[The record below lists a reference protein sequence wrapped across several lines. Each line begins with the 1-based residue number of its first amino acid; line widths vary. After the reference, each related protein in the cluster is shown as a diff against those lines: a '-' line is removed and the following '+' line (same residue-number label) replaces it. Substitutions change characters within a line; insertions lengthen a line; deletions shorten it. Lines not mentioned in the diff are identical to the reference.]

1 VTEVK
6 ISVIGAGSAVFSMRL
21 VRDVCLTPPLQGSTV
36 SFMDINEE
44 RLNIVH
50 NLAQRYAQ
58 ETHTDLKLE
67 KTTDRAHAI
76 LDADFVVNTALIG
89 GHTDVEQ
96 ERKVEEVHGYYR
108 GMRLGSYFHQ
118 LNFMLDVIQDMEDLC
133 PNAWLIQ
140 ASNPVFDGCTLMNRE
155 SSINVLG
162 LCHGHFGVYKIAR
175 ILQLDRAAIAFQ
187 APGVNHCIWMNEFR
201 YKGRDAYP
209 ILDNWI
215 TTQAEDYWKSWEDSP
230 TEVQMSPA
238 AVSLYKMFGLFPIGD
253 TPRFAGA
260 WWHHVDLA
268 TKKKWFNK
276 YGGFDSEIGWQHY
289 LTRLEKRMKIM
300 QQLAQSHS
308 SVLTA
313 EFPPEQSGEQHIPII
328 DALTND
334 HEGTFQVN
342 VMNNGALPGFRNDL
356 VVEVPGIVNGGGVKA
371 IQVQPFPKALIH
383 HIQRTQII
391 PMELG
396 VEAWT
401 SGDRNILVNK
411 VLADHRTQ
419 SYEQAQNMIDAIFSL
434 PFNADLQ
441 AHFK

>member
-1 VTEVK
+1 
-6 ISVIGAGSAVFSMRL
+6 
-21 VRDVCLTPPLQGSTV
+21 
-36 SFMDINEE
+36 
-44 RLNIVH
+44 
-50 NLAQRYAQ
+50 
-58 ETHTDLKLE
+58 
-67 KTTDRAHAI
+67 
-76 LDADFVVNTALIG
+76 
-89 GHTDVEQ
+89 
-96 ERKVEEVHGYYR
+96 
-108 GMRLGSYFHQ
+108 
-118 LNFMLDVIQDMEDLC
+118 
-133 PNAWLIQ
+133 
-140 ASNPVFDGCTLMNRE
+140 
-155 SSINVLG
+155 
-162 LCHGHFGVYKIAR
+162 
-175 ILQLDRAAIAFQ
+175 
-187 APGVNHCIWMNEFR
+187 MNEFR

-300 QQLAQSHS
+300 QQLARSQS

-334 HEGTFQVN
+334 HGGMFQVN

-356 VVEVPGIVNGGGVKA
+356 VVEVPGFVNGGGVKA
-371 IQVQPFPKALIH
+371 IHVQPFPKALIH

-396 VEAWT
+396 VEAWIT
-401 SGDRNILVNK
+401 GDRNILVNK
-411 VLADHRTQ
+411 ILADHRTQ
-419 SYEQAQNMIDAIFSL
+419 NYEQAQNMIDAIFSL

-441 AHFK
+441 THFK

>member
-1 VTEVK
+1 
-6 ISVIGAGSAVFSMRL
+6 
-21 VRDVCLTPPLQGSTV
+21 
-36 SFMDINEE
+36 
-44 RLNIVH
+44 
-50 NLAQRYAQ
+50 
-58 ETHTDLKLE
+58 
-67 KTTDRAHAI
+67 
-76 LDADFVVNTALIG
+76 
-89 GHTDVEQ
+89 
-96 ERKVEEVHGYYR
+96 
-108 GMRLGSYFHQ
+108 
-118 LNFMLDVIQDMEDLC
+118 
-133 PNAWLIQ
+133 
-140 ASNPVFDGCTLMNRE
+140 
-155 SSINVLG
+155 
-162 LCHGHFGVYKIAR
+162 FGVYKIAR